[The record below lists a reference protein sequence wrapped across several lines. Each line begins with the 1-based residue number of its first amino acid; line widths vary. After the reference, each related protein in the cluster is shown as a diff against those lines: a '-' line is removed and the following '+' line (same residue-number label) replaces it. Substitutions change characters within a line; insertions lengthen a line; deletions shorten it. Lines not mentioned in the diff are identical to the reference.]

1 MAEKK
6 RGLGR
11 GLSALLPG
19 GPPASVTQPS
29 SPSAHPSHS
38 AQPPSSTQP
47 SSSTHESQPAATA
60 SVSPFASTSIAP
72 APPRSRV
79 YFAAGI
85 EDLYPSP
92 EQPRRKFDE
101 AKLTELADSIKVHGI
116 IVPLVVRPRPSK
128 DGAGYYLIAGERRWR
143 AAQRAGLHEV
153 PVVVQD
159 VAEGEA
165 LERALVENLQRADLG
180 PLEEAAAY
188 QRLVDEFG
196 LTQDAIAERIGKDRS
211 TVANAIR
218 LLKLPLPVRQL
229 VEDERLS
236 MGPAR
241 ALLSLEDAQ
250 SIERAARTVV
260 DKQLSV
266 RATEAL
272 VKKTRSDAT
281 TPPRPPPKPVPTKS
295 ASVRDLEERLTRALG
310 GPVTITEDEPG
321 KAGHIEI
328 RYLNLDHLDRLLD
341 RLL

>member
-1 MAEKK
+1 MMADMKK

-19 GPPASVTQPS
+19 GP
-29 SPSAHPSHS
+29 
-38 AQPPSSTQP
+38 SSTMGG
-47 SSSTHESQPAATA
+47 TA
-60 SVSPFASTSIAP
+60 SNVPHATSASLRSIDAP
-72 APPRSRV
+72 PPRSRT

-85 EDLYPSP
+85 EEVYPSP
-92 EQPRRKFDE
+92 EQPRRKFDDV
-101 AKLTELADSIKVHGI
+101 KLGELADSIKVHGI
-116 IVPLVVRPRPSK
+116 IVPLVVRPRP
-128 DGAGYYLIAGERRWR
+128 DGGYFLIAGERRWR

-159 VAEGEA
+159 VEEATA

-180 PLEEAAAY
+180 PLEEASAY

-196 LTQDAIAERIGKDRS
+196 LTQEAIAGRIGKDRS
-211 TVANAIR
+211 TIANAIR
-218 LLKLPLPVRQL
+218 LLKLPAAVRQL

-236 MGPAR
+236 MGHAR
-241 ALLSLEDAQ
+241 ALLGLEEPAD
-250 SIERAARTVV
+250 IERAARAVV

-272 VKKTRSDAT
+272 VKKTRTPSEK
-281 TPPRPPPKPVPTKS
+281 PPRPDKLAGKS

-310 GPVTITEDEPG
+310 GPVVITEDEPG
-321 KAGHIEI
+321 KAGRIEI
-328 RYLNLDHLDRLLD
+328 RYMNLDHLDKLLD

>member
-19 GPPASVTQPS
+19 GPPASIAPSNAQPGA
-29 SPSAHPSHS
+29 PSAAGAVSPL
-38 AQPPSSTQP
+38 T
-47 SSSTHESQPAATA
+47 AAT
-60 SVSPFASTSIAP
+60 IA
-72 APPRSRV
+72 AAQPRSRT

-85 EDLYPSP
+85 EELYPSP
-92 EQPRRKFDE
+92 EQPRRKFDD
-101 AKLTELADSIKVHGI
+101 AKLDELADSIKVHGI
-116 IVPLVVRPRPSK
+116 IVPLVVRPRPP
-128 DGAGYYLIAGERRWR
+128 GHGGGYFLIAGERRWR

-159 VAEGEA
+159 VEEGEA

-211 TVANAIR
+211 TIANAIR

-236 MGPAR
+236 MGHAR
-241 ALLSLEDAQ
+241 ALLGLEDAT

-272 VKKTRSDAT
+272 VKKTRTEAT
-281 TPPRPPPKPVPTKS
+281 SPPRPPKPIPTKS

-310 GPVTITEDEPG
+310 GPVVITEDEPG
-321 KAGHIEI
+321 KAGRIEI
-328 RYLNLDHLDRLLD
+328 RYMNLDHLDKLLD